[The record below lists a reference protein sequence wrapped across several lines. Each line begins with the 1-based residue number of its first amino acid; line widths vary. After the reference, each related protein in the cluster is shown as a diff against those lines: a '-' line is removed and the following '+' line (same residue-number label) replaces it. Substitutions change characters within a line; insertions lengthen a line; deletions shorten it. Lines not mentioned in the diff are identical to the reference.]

1 MKTAYAIV
9 VGLIIGLLSG
19 VGVVHVSLAGDVK
32 EHGVK
37 ITRIEKDMDIE
48 RSRTDERVFEL
59 VGLVKEV
66 LKTHQET
73 MQDNRELKAL
83 VRAQMEQ
90 QQRGGGSGR

>member
-9 VGLIIGLLSG
+9 VGLVIGLLSG
-19 VGVVHVSLAGDVK
+19 VGVVHVSIASDVK
-32 EHGVK
+32 EHAVK
-37 ITRIEKDMDIE
+37 ITRIEKDMDGE
-48 RSRTDERVFEL
+48 RDRTDIRIFEL

-73 MQDNRELKAL
+73 MADNRELKAL

-90 QQRGGGSGR
+90 AARSGGSGR